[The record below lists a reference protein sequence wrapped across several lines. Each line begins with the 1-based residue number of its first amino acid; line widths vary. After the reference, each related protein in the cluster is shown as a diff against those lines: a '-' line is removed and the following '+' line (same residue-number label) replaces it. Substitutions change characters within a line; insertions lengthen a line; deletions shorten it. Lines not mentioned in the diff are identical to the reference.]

1 MNKENLKNKTWY
13 RAVKVLFV
21 LSFLLAQGFV
31 LLITYSIVGDR
42 VVYTLPI
49 KGNEHIVIYK
59 NIIPEVGET
68 ISAEEFQN
76 LPKGKNTKVKFDGAP
91 TATDI
96 KEVAGKYNL
105 STIDYRVFGKEQV
118 IANIEAM
125 ENQGASQW
133 EVQEYLDS
141 RGKPDNFAG
150 FWADKTDIYSQ
161 NKYSPIA
168 KVIYLILSFLVVS
181 VVFWLIA
188 RIFFYIALGEK
199 FFSLKRKGN
208 Q

>member
-1 MNKENLKNKTWY
+1 MNRENLNNRTWY
-13 RAVKVLFV
+13 RAVKVLLV
-21 LSFLLAQGFV
+21 LSFLIVQGFG
-31 LLITYSIVGDR
+31 LLITYSMVDNR

-59 NIIPEVGET
+59 NIIPKVGET

-76 LPKGKNTKVKFDGAP
+76 LRKGENTKVKFDVAP
-91 TATDI
+91 TAADI

-105 STIDYRVFGKEQV
+105 STTDYRVLGKEQV

-141 RGKPDNFAG
+141 LGKLDNFAG

-168 KVIYLILSFLVVS
+168 KIFYLILSFLVVS
-181 VVFWLIA
+181 VVFWLIT
-188 RIFFYIALGEK
+188 RIFFYIILGEK
-199 FFSLKRKGN
+199 FFSFNFLKR
-208 Q
+208 

>member
-1 MNKENLKNKTWY
+1 MNRENLNNKTWY
-13 RAVKVLFV
+13 RAVKVLLV
-21 LSFLLAQGFV
+21 LSFLIVQGFG
-31 LLITYSIVGDR
+31 LLITYSMVDNR

-59 NIIPEVGET
+59 NIIPKVGET
-68 ISAEEFQN
+68 ISAEEVQN
-76 LPKGKNTKVKFDGAP
+76 LRKGENTKVKFDVAP
-91 TATDI
+91 TAADI

-105 STIDYRVFGKEQV
+105 STTDYRVLGKEQV

-133 EVQEYLDS
+133 EVWEYLDS
-141 RGKPDNFAG
+141 LGKPDNFAG

-168 KVIYLILSFLVVS
+168 KIFYLILSFLVVS
-181 VVFWLIA
+181 VVFWLIT
-188 RIFFYIALGEK
+188 RIFFYIILGEK
-199 FFSLKRKGN
+199 FFSFNFLKR
-208 Q
+208 